1 MHRVVAVRVMVKVRP
16 LGRVWS
22 RKFALRRD
30 YSKKRG
36 ISASVMRFERLQ
48 NIHVYKRIILF

>member
-16 LGRVWS
+16 LGKVWS

-30 YSKKRG
+30 YSRKKE
-36 ISASVMRFERLQ
+36 ASQPV
-48 NIHVYKRIILF
+48 